1 MSQKLGK
8 QRNSL
13 TCPRCSWEDMNTGR
27 ESKYMLFP
35 SPHLNQNKRWA
46 SARWAPLWSLRTVR
60 LGHPCLE
67 NSCKYVFL
75 SETPT
80 QRPPARWCQLCWLVG
95 TNDSHVPWATL
106 KLFLQEPSHKMDRER
121 RLDIMMLFPQTV
133 AHKIPSSVQRAGL
146 QLNSDWVS
154 HGTSGVDF

>member
-1 MSQKLGK
+1 MSFIKGYLGAKPAKYFKYPPNYPRRAVVTPMSQKLGK
-8 QRNSL
+8 QRSSL

-35 SPHLNQNKRWA
+35 SPHLNQNKQWA
-46 SARWAPLWSLRTVR
+46 SARSAPLWSLRTVR

-80 QRPPARWCQLCWLVG
+80 QRPPAR
-95 TNDSHVPWATL
+95 
-106 KLFLQEPSHKMDRER
+106 
-121 RLDIMMLFPQTV
+121 
-133 AHKIPSSVQRAGL
+133 
-146 QLNSDWVS
+146 
-154 HGTSGVDF
+154 